1 MSRLAALLLVANL
14 GLVAAGC
21 KHDEEKRAFQ
31 LRVAIPSEG
40 APFASA
46 LRQALGVE
54 LRPGHAV
61 TLLSNGAVF
70 DGLDEEIRKAPHT
83 RPVTR

>member
-1 MSRLAALLLVANL
+1 M
-14 GLVAAGC
+14 
-21 KHDEEKRAFQ
+21 

-46 LRQALGVE
+46 LQQALGVE

-70 DGLDEEIRKAPHT
+70 DALDEEIRKARSSVHILLYIWEKGAASEPHRRT
-83 RPVTR
+83 LRSSRHVSLSEA